1 MALDPEGI
9 EELVNDALRTDF
21 KDRRL
26 RERLAKMV
34 SKLAANPKASFP
46 AVFNEAELEG
56 AYRFFGNPAIDS
68 EDILSGHYARMQERS
83 REAGSVLV
91 VHDSTQFAFDPNG
104 SREGLGRIRKTK
116 TGQAFFG
123 HVALVVSADGSRNP
137 LGLAALETWVR
148 HDDPA
153 GAEKKRWARGVDVT
167 NARLG
172 ETQKVLHVMD
182 READDYELFAHLV
195 ENRHR
200 FLIRLTYD
208 RVLSR
213 QVGEASSRISDVL
226 SQVEC
231 VIERR
236 TKLSKRIEGSRSPT
250 QKKTHPAR
258 AARVAQ
264 LAIGAMPLVLP
275 RPRLHREG
283 PDQLSLTLIRVWEP
297 NPPEGEP
304 AMEWLLITNE
314 SAARPEELNQ
324 LVDAYCA
331 RWTIE
336 EFFKALK
343 TGCAFM
349 KRQLE
354 DYESLVNALAVSAPI
369 ACRALQLRTRARLKP
384 EATDQLILEP
394 DEMLVLRLKGRI
406 KLPAQPT
413 NRDILLAVAAMGG
426 HIRWN
431 GDPGWKTIC
440 EGLHDLITL
449 TEGFRLAKLQ
459 PASDQ

>member
-9 EELVNDALRTDF
+9 EELVKDALGSDF

-26 RERLAKMV
+26 RQRLANMV
-34 SKLAANPKASFP
+34 SKLAANPRASFP
-46 AVFNEAELEG
+46 QVFNEAELEG
-56 AYRFFGNPAIDS
+56 AYRFFGNPAIGSD
-68 EDILSGHYARMQERS
+68 DILSGHYARMAERS
-83 REAGSVLV
+83 REARSVLV

-104 SREGLGRIRKTK
+104 RREGLGRIRKA
-116 TGQAFFG
+116 GQAFFG
-123 HVALVVSADGSRNP
+123 HFALVLSADGSRNP

-153 GAEKKRWARGVDVT
+153 GAEKKRWARGVDVAS
-167 NARLG
+167 ARLS
-172 ETQKVLHVMD
+172 ETEKVLHVMD
-182 READDYELFAHLV
+182 READDYALFAHLV

-200 FLIRLTYD
+200 FLIRLTHD

-213 QVGEASSRISDVL
+213 EVGEASSRISDVL

-250 QKKTHPAR
+250 QRKTHPAR
-258 AARVAQ
+258 KARVAQ

-275 RPRLHREG
+275 RPRTQRDLPE
-283 PDQLSLTLIRVWEP
+283 QLSLTLIRVWEP
-297 NPPEGEP
+297 SPPEGEP
-304 AMEWLLITNE
+304 AVEWLLITNE
-314 SAARPEELNQ
+314 SATRPEELNQ
-324 LVDAYCA
+324 LVDAYRA

-336 EFFKALK
+336 EYFKALK

-369 ACRALQLRTRARLKP
+369 ACRALELRTRARLKP
-384 EATDQLILEP
+384 EATKQLVLEP
-394 DEMLVLRLKGRI
+394 DELLVLRLKGRT

-426 HIRWN
+426 HLKRN
-431 GDPGWKTIC
+431 GDPGWQTIC
-440 EGLHDLITL
+440 KGLHHIVTL

>member
-9 EELVNDALRTDF
+9 GELVKEALRSDF

-26 RERLAKMV
+26 QQRLAKIV
-34 SKLAANPKASFP
+34 GKLAAKPTASFP
-46 AVFNEAELEG
+46 KVFNAAELEG
-56 AYRFFGNPAIDS
+56 AYRFFGNPAVGS
-68 EDILSGHYARMQERS
+68 EDILSGHYARMRERC
-83 REAGSVLV
+83 RQARSVLV

-104 SREGLGRIRKTK
+104 SREGLGRIHKA
-116 TGQAFFG
+116 GQAFFG
-123 HVALVVSADGSRNP
+123 HFTLVLSADGSRNP

-153 GAEKKRWARGVDVT
+153 GAEKKRWARGVDVAS
-167 NARLG
+167 ARLG
-172 ETQKVLHVMD
+172 EAQTMLHVMD
-182 READDYELFAHLV
+182 READDYALFAHLV

-200 FLIRLTYD
+200 FLIRLTHD

-213 QVGEASSRISDVL
+213 ELGEASSKISNVL

-231 VIERR
+231 VIERQ
-236 TKLSKRIEGSRSPT
+236 TKLSKRIDGSRSPT

-258 AARVAQ
+258 SARVAQ
-264 LAIGAMPLVLP
+264 LAIGAVPLLLP
-275 RPRLHREG
+275 RPRTQ
-283 PDQLSLTLIRVWEP
+283 PDVAEQLNLTLIRVWEP
-297 NPPEGEP
+297 RPPEGEP
-304 AMEWLLITNE
+304 AVEWLLITNE
-314 SAARPEELNQ
+314 PAAGAEELSQ
-324 LVDAYCA
+324 LVDAYRA

-343 TGCAFM
+343 TGCAYM

-369 ACRALQLRTRARLKP
+369 ACRALELRTRARLKP
-384 EATDQLILEP
+384 GEADELMLEP
-394 DEMLVLRLKGRI
+394 DELLVLRLKGRT

-426 HIRWN
+426 HIKWN

-440 EGLHDLITL
+440 EGLHDLVIL
-449 TEGFRLAKLQ
+449 TEGYRLAKLQ